1 VSEPADDDVQL
12 ALPALPRN
20 AGHVAAEV
28 IRQAIFDGRLGSG
41 RRLKEADLASQ
52 FGLSRTPIREA
63 LLVLQAEGL
72 VRAEPNRGASVR
84 AYSLDEM
91 ADLYDLRAH
100 LESYAARRAATR
112 ATDDEIAELF
122 ASCDRYDELREAGD
136 TTGLGR
142 EDLTFHFGIAQA
154 SRSAKLLD
162 FVRSAIEQP
171 LVYRSFRA
179 FTPAEWALSTQQ
191 HRRVATTIAARDAQ
205 GAELAMR
212 EHIFRGLDFWLGE
225 HPELRVGS
233 QAIRSGS

>member
-1 VSEPADDDVQL
+1 VSDPADDLQL
-12 ALPALPRN
+12 AQPAFPRN

-41 RRLKEADLASQ
+41 QRLKEADLARQ

-72 VRAEPNRGASVR
+72 VRAEPNRGSTVR
-84 AYSLDEM
+84 SYSLDEM
-91 ADLYDLRAH
+91 VDLFDLRAH

-112 ATDDEIAELF
+112 ATEAEVEALF
-122 ASCDRYDELREAGD
+122 ASCDRYDELRAAGD

-142 EDLTFHFGIAQA
+142 ENLTFHFGIAQA

-162 FVRSAIEQP
+162 FVRSAVEQP

-179 FTPAEWALSTQQ
+179 FTPAEWSNSAEL
-191 HRRVATTIAARDAQ
+191 HRRIATAIAARDAER
-205 GAELAMR
+205 AELAMK
-212 EHIFRGLDFWLGE
+212 EHIFRGRDFWMAE
-225 HPELRVGS
+225 HPELRSGLH
-233 QAIRSGS
+233 AIRSSA